1 MCLLVLVI
9 CELFAATLF
18 MYVSQF
24 CELSA
29 FVLAMSTI
37 HYDCD

>member
-1 MCLLVLVI
+1 VSACT
-9 CELFAATLF
+9 CHFGLFAAMLF

-24 CELSA
+24 CGPSA
-29 FVLAMSTI
+29 FVLAMSMI